1 METCVVSSKC
11 RAVIRFHMLRR
22 LATRSRRMRT
32 PSHFWVKNWGNFPF
46 SPKIG
51 GRNDESKQEILK
63 LHYTIQYSQLLV
75 KYLPHSPFAGSE
87 IQGLKIFL
95 TINVTEVK
103 KHKSS
108 GSTYVASPS
117 EIGWLASKVSRYL
130 SILCLCTYV
139 PSELIS
145 GNRGGI

>member
-11 RAVIRFHMLRR
+11 RAVICFHMLRR

-75 KYLPHSPFAGSE
+75 KYLPHSPFASSE

-108 GSTYVASPS
+108 GSSLRTWLHRPRLV
-117 EIGWLASKVSRYL
+117 GWLVRYL
-130 SILCLCTYV
+130 DIYLFYVYVRTYRA
-139 PSELIS
+139 
-145 GNRGGI
+145 N

>member
-103 KHKSS
+103 NI
-108 GSTYVASPS
+108 SPPVVRTWLHRPRLV
-117 EIGWLASKVSRYL
+117 GWLVRYL
-130 SILCLCTYV
+130 DIYLFYVYVRTYRA
-139 PSELIS
+139 
-145 GNRGGI
+145 N

>member
-1 METCVVSSKC
+1 
-11 RAVIRFHMLRR
+11 
-22 LATRSRRMRT
+22 MRT

-103 KHKSS
+103 NISPPVVA
-108 GSTYVASPS
+108 YVVASPS
-117 EIGWLASKVSRYL
+117 EIGWLAS
-130 SILCLCTYV
+130 
-139 PSELIS
+139 
-145 GNRGGI
+145 